1 MFGLR
6 VRCYRGGA
14 PVSRIGLMRLKLY
27 CNRYAHFKDAI
38 VCAVNCPY
46 RTRCQ
51 DFALFYDANRE
62 GVDALVEDYFAARTG
77 DAPKR
82 ARLPVLTANA
92 AAGMRELIRLEV
104 KREMPEAAYI
114 WIGKDDQA
122 ELLELE
128 EIIRRAERGAK
139 AKQIYRVAQEM
150 ELRYQLVPRKRIEKA
165 KRVVAAEA
173 ERAAAR
179 SRRPRPV
186 AVTPPA
192 AALNTVAP
200 SDTVTPMPTRRTRTR
215 TAKAV
220 GER

>member
-1 MFGLR
+1 
-6 VRCYRGGA
+6 
-14 PVSRIGLMRLKLY
+14 MRLKLY

-38 VCAVNCPY
+38 VCSVNCPY

-62 GVDALVEDYFAARTG
+62 GVDAVVEDYFAARNET
-77 DAPKR
+77 KR
-82 ARLPVLTANA
+82 PVLRPPTLAAQTAT
-92 AAGMRELIRLEV
+92 GMRELIRLEV

-122 ELLELE
+122 ELLELD

-139 AKQIYRVAQEM
+139 AKNIYRVAQEM

-173 ERAAAR
+173 ERVAAR
-179 SRRPRPV
+179 SGRRPRAVV

-192 AALNTVAP
+192 SPAVLNAVAP
-200 SDTVTPMPTRRTRTR
+200 SDNVVTPLPTRRTR
-215 TAKAV
+215 KAA
-220 GER
+220 GSRQ

>member
-1 MFGLR
+1 
-6 VRCYRGGA
+6 
-14 PVSRIGLMRLKLY
+14 MRLKLY

-51 DFALFYDANRE
+51 DFALFYDANRA
-62 GVDALVEDYFAARTG
+62 GVDALVEDFFAARK
-77 DAPKR
+77 DAKR
-82 ARLPVLTANA
+82 PISLPVLTAQST
-92 AAGMRELIRLEV
+92 AGMRELIRLEV

-122 ELLELE
+122 ELLELD

-139 AKQIYRVAQEM
+139 AKNIYRVAQEM

-186 AVTPPA
+186 AVTPPVA
-192 AALNTVAP
+192 ATTTAPLTPVA
-200 SDTVTPMPTRRTRTR
+200 SADTVTPLPTRRR
-215 TAKAV
+215 KAA
-220 GER
+220 GSRQ

>member
-1 MFGLR
+1 
-6 VRCYRGGA
+6 
-14 PVSRIGLMRLKLY
+14 MRLKLY

-51 DFALFYDANRE
+51 DFALFYDANRV
-62 GVDALVEDYFAARTG
+62 GVDTIVEDYFAARN
-77 DAPKR
+77 DAPQR
-82 ARLPVLTANA
+82 PRLPVLAVNN

-104 KREMPEAAYI
+104 KRDMPEAAYI
-114 WIGKDDQA
+114 WIGKDDHA
-122 ELLELE
+122 ELLALE

-179 SRRPRPV
+179 GGRRPRPV
-186 AVTPPA
+186 AVTPPVPLNPVA
-192 AALNTVAP
+192 A
-200 SDTVTPMPTRRTRTR
+200 SDTVTPMPTRRSRTR

>member
-1 MFGLR
+1 
-6 VRCYRGGA
+6 
-14 PVSRIGLMRLKLY
+14 MRLKLY

-38 VCAVNCPY
+38 VCSVNCPY

-62 GVDALVEDYFAARTG
+62 GVDALVEDYFAARSL
-77 DAPKR
+77 AEKR
-82 ARLPVLTANA
+82 PAAHRPTLAAQTAT
-92 AAGMRELIRLEV
+92 GMRELIRLEV

-122 ELLELE
+122 ELLELD

-139 AKQIYRVAQEM
+139 AKNIYRVAQEM

-179 SRRPRPV
+179 SGRRPRAVV
-186 AVTPPA
+186 AVTPTPPA
-192 AALNTVAP
+192 PLNAVP
-200 SDTVTPMPTRRTRTR
+200 TPDNVVMPLPTRRTR
-215 TAKAV
+215 KAA
-220 GER
+220 GSRQ

>member
-1 MFGLR
+1 
-6 VRCYRGGA
+6 
-14 PVSRIGLMRLKLY
+14 MRLKLY

-38 VCAVNCPY
+38 VCSVSCPY

-62 GVDALVEDYFAARTG
+62 GVDALVEDYFAARNV

-82 ARLPVLTANA
+82 PRLPVIVANA
-92 AAGMRELIRLEV
+92 AITGMRELIRLEV

-139 AKQIYRVAQEM
+139 AKQIYKVAQEM

-192 AALNTVAP
+192 PLNPVAS
-200 SDTVTPMPTRRTRTR
+200 SDTVTPLPARRTR
-215 TAKAV
+215 KAA
-220 GER
+220 GGRH

>member
-1 MFGLR
+1 
-6 VRCYRGGA
+6 
-14 PVSRIGLMRLKLY
+14 MRLKLY

-38 VCAVNCPY
+38 VCVVNCPY

-62 GVDALVEDYFAARTG
+62 GVDTLAEDYFAARN

-82 ARLPVLTANA
+82 QRLPVLASSA
-92 AAGMRELIRLEV
+92 AATGMRELIRLEV

-114 WIGKDDQA
+114 WIGKDDHA

-179 SRRPRPV
+179 NRRPRPV
-186 AVTPPA
+186 AVTQPA
-192 AALNTVAP
+192 PLSTAAP
-200 SDTVTPMPTRRTRTR
+200 SDTVTPLPTRRARTR

>member
-1 MFGLR
+1 
-6 VRCYRGGA
+6 
-14 PVSRIGLMRLKLY
+14 MRLKLY

-62 GVDALVEDYFAARTG
+62 GIDTVVEDYFAARSA
-77 DAPKR
+77 DAPQR
-82 ARLPVLTANA
+82 QRLPILTANA
-92 AAGMRELIRLEV
+92 ATGMRELIRLEV

-114 WIGKDDQA
+114 WIGKDDHA
-122 ELLELE
+122 ELLELD

-165 KRVVAAEA
+165 KRVQQAEA

-192 AALNTVAP
+192 PLSTVAAP
-200 SDTVTPMPTRRTRTR
+200 SDTVTPMPTRRPRTR
-215 TAKAV
+215 TAKAA

>member
-1 MFGLR
+1 
-6 VRCYRGGA
+6 
-14 PVSRIGLMRLKLY
+14 MRLKLY

-62 GVDALVEDYFAARTG
+62 GVDTLVEDYFAARN

-82 ARLPVLTANA
+82 PRLPVLAANA
-92 AAGMRELIRLEV
+92 ATGMRELIRLEV
-104 KREMPEAAYI
+104 KREMSEAAYI

-139 AKQIYRVAQEM
+139 AKNIYKVSQEM

-165 KRVVAAEA
+165 KRVQQAET

-186 AVTPPA
+186 PVTPPA
-192 AALNTVAP
+192 PLNVVAP
-200 SDTVTPMPTRRTRTR
+200 SETVTPLPTRRTR
-215 TAKAV
+215 KAA
-220 GER
+220 GR

>member
-1 MFGLR
+1 
-6 VRCYRGGA
+6 
-14 PVSRIGLMRLKLY
+14 MRLKLY

-38 VCAVNCPY
+38 VCSVNCPY

-51 DFALFYDANRE
+51 DFALFYDANRPD
-62 GVDALVEDYFAARTG
+62 VDALVEGYFAARNE
-77 DAPKR
+77 AKR
-82 ARLPVLTANA
+82 PTRLLPVLVANT

-114 WIGKDDQA
+114 WIGKDDHA
-122 ELLELE
+122 ELLELD

-139 AKQIYRVAQEM
+139 AKNIYRVAQEM

-179 SRRPRPV
+179 SGRRPRPV

-192 AALNTVAP
+192 PLNAAATIAP
-200 SDTVTPMPTRRTRTR
+200 SDTVVTPLPTRRTRK
-215 TAKAV
+215 TA
-220 GER
+220 GGRQ